1 MVLQQLEQDRNL
13 VEQAYLELV
22 LLQHRVAARLSE
34 IQAQEHLLLAVAHF
48 SVAVRRLQVQGL
60 LQEVVHFLV
69 DQLEVHQLQEVVR
82 HLQVVHS
89 SEVELEVQELLQEE
103 VLRLQAHF
111 SVVVRRLQV
120 QELLQ
125 EEVVHPLLV
134 AHFLVVVDRLQ
145 VQELLQVEH
154 LQQVQISSEVQVQ
167 VVAPGQSQS

>member
-34 IQAQEHLLLAVAHF
+34 IQAQEHLLVVAHF
-48 SVAVRRLQVQGL
+48 SVVVRRLQVQGL
-60 LQEVVHFLV
+60 LQEVVHSLV

-89 SEVELEVQELLQEE
+89 SEVELEEQELLQEE
-103 VLRLQAHF
+103 VRRLQAHF